1 MSHRSTPLLAVLGL
15 VLVASAWWWSTQRT
29 PPSAPTL
36 AGAVQPETA
45 DATRTSELASPTGL
59 AARTDA
65 TSTDSSATD
74 ATSLTGHVVLPD
86 GTPTDEHVEVL
97 VADRDEKDDDARAFP
112 VGADGSFDVRV
123 PSNARFVRL
132 VLRARY
138 AFLREPRFLDLD
150 EERGPLV
157 LEPELGGALRARI
170 ALPQGVPIE
179 RVAGTRVAARGR
191 VLRVT
196 SRTASER
203 LVHARI
209 DADGMLELGGL
220 APDAQHG
227 LEIARSACA
236 PFEGG
241 PYRVEAGRV
250 REIDVALAAGATVT
264 GRVVDE
270 TGKPVQSCEL
280 ALAALSSTAFFDAI
294 DATSERDGTFR
305 IEGGAPGKSIV
316 RARKQGWL
324 VTRSKPLT
332 LVAGATTE
340 EIEIALERG
349 GSVRGRVTWP
359 DGSPAADAS
368 LALALGMDPGN
379 QLAQLG
385 SAAPRTVASASDGTF
400 TFDALTEGPFALAAY
415 AVSPSLGLC
424 SALVERVTPS
434 AEPIAVTLA
443 PGHALQVTVKDEL
456 GAPLDECAVE
466 ASFEY
471 AAMIELEPAIT
482 AARTAPEAF
491 ELHGLRP
498 GNWKVRAWSG
508 ACAVERRATIPLDGG
523 VLEIVLPRPAHVAG
537 IVRDADGRAVSDAS
551 VSFRDIAKEM
561 YSTAGPSRTRTDA
574 HGRFRSPPLAPG
586 RFALQASS
594 PTSAPSESKT
604 ITLSAGRTHAD
615 VELELRTGG
624 TLAITVRT
632 ADGVADVGRRIDVV
646 PQNIAGLVYAS
657 TFHTDEDGRV
667 TIPHVPPGTYQ
678 ILTSPNAREL
688 QDATG
693 DDGQIDG
700 FRLSAVRLTENAT
713 VRDGVTTEVALG
725 GAERGRI
732 RVTGKVTSNGA
743 PLGGV
748 LVQVNRGR
756 AGSQRGVS
764 VKTGDDGT
772 YEMRLVEPGT
782 YGFGVRPT
790 SANTTF
796 HREQAVPDR
805 PDVQVDFDLP
815 SGRIAGRVVNA
826 AREPVPAIGVS
837 LAREAGDASDGWLS
851 AGMLAREDGTFSFEY
866 VPPGRFALSTQETTN
881 AELVERRYAVTRKQ
895 GIELAAN
902 GAVLDVE
909 LVLANAAM
917 VEGDVFG
924 PNGERYV
931 GAQVFAFDADREPID
946 TFSRVVTDAAG
957 HFRVSGLRE
966 GHAYLIARD
975 RDLVSA
981 SGPVAVKSGE
991 TTQTKLVLARGT
1003 SVGLD
1008 MRDADGN
1015 GFGSKPAVV
1024 DVHGLDHASIWGPM
1038 WTRSEAAA
1046 LTGWRAGPL
1055 PPGRYVVRARD
1066 ASLGDWSATIDV
1078 SGEAAEQQFQL
1089 SVPKR

>member
-15 VLVASAWWWSTQRT
+15 VLVASAWWWSAQRT
-29 PPSAPTL
+29 PPPAIAS
-36 AGAVQPETA
+36 AVQPQTE
-45 DATRTSELASPTGL
+45 DVTRPGDLASPASIAT
-59 AARTDA
+59 RTDA
-65 TSTDSSATD
+65 TSTDSSSNGA
-74 ATSLTGHVVLPD
+74 ASLTGRVVLPA
-86 GTPTDEHVEVL
+86 GTPDDESVEVL
-97 VADRDEKDDDARAFP
+97 VAERDETDEDARAFP
-112 VGADGSFDVRV
+112 VGADGSFEVRV
-123 PSNARFVRL
+123 PSNVRFVRL

-138 AFLREPRFLDLD
+138 AFLREPLFLDLD
-150 EERGPLV
+150 EERGRVV

-170 ALPQGVPIE
+170 ALPEGVPIE
-179 RVAGTRVAARGR
+179 RVTGTRAVARGR

-196 SRTASER
+196 SRTTSER

-209 DADGMLELGGL
+209 DAEGMLELGGL
-220 APDAQHG
+220 APDAQHV
-227 LEIARSACA
+227 LAIARSACA

-250 REIDVALAAGATVT
+250 REIDVTLAVGATVA

-270 TGKPVQSCEL
+270 SGKPVEGCEL

-305 IEGGAPGKSIV
+305 IEGGAPGKTIV
-316 RARKQGWL
+316 RARKQGFL
-324 VTRSKPLT
+324 VTRSKPVL
-332 LVAGATTE
+332 LVAGETTK

-385 SAAPRTVASASDGTF
+385 SAAPRTATSASDGTF
-400 TFDALTEGPFALAAY
+400 TFDALTEGPFALAAF
-415 AVSPSLGLC
+415 ATSPSLGLC
-424 SALVERVTPS
+424 SALVERVTPG
-434 AEPIAVTLA
+434 AEPIDVALA
-443 PGHALQVTVKDEL
+443 PGHALRVTVKDEL

-471 AAMIELEPAIT
+471 TAMIELEPRVT
-482 AARTAPEAF
+482 AARTAPESF
-491 ELHGLRP
+491 ELRGLRP

-508 ACAVERRATIPLDGG
+508 ACSVERRATIPLDGG

-537 IVRDADGRAVSDAS
+537 TVRDADGRAVSDAT

-561 YSTAGPSRTRTDA
+561 YSTAAPSRTRTDA
-574 HGRFRSPPLAPG
+574 HGRFRSPPLAPA

-604 ITLSAGRTHAD
+604 ITLRAGETHAD
-615 VELELRTGG
+615 VELDLRTGG
-624 TLAITVRT
+624 TLAIAVRT
-632 ADGVADVGRRIDVV
+632 PDGLADVGRRIDVV

-657 TFHTDEDGRV
+657 TFHTDEDGRA

-678 ILTSPNAREL
+678 ILTSPNTREL

-693 DDGQIDG
+693 DDGRIDG
-700 FRLSAVRLTENAT
+700 FRLSAVRLTEDAT

-725 GAERGRI
+725 GAPRERI
-732 RVTGKVTSNGA
+732 RVTGKVTSNGV

-764 VKTGDDGT
+764 VKTDDDGN
-772 YEMRLVEPGT
+772 YELRLAEPGT
-782 YGFGVRPT
+782 HGFGVRPAN
-790 SANTTF
+790 ANTTF
-796 HREQAVPDR
+796 HRDHSVPDR
-805 PDVQVDFDLP
+805 PDVQLDFDLP
-815 SGRIAGRVVNA
+815 AGRIAGRVVNA
-826 AREPVPAIGVS
+826 AHEPVPAIGVS
-837 LAREAGDASDGWLS
+837 LVRESGDASDGWLS
-851 AGMLAREDGTFSFEY
+851 AGMLARADGTFSFQH

-881 AELVERRYAVTRKQ
+881 AELVQRRYAVARKN

-909 LVLANAAM
+909 LVLAIAAM

-931 GAQVFAFDADREPID
+931 GAQVFAFDADREPVD

-957 HFRVSGLRE
+957 HFRVSGLSE
-966 GHAYLIARD
+966 GHAYLVARD
-975 RDLVSA
+975 RDLVST
-981 SGPVAVKSGE
+981 SGPIVVKSGE
-991 TTQTKLVLARGT
+991 TAQAKLVLARGT
-1003 SVGLD
+1003 TVGLD
-1008 MRDADGN
+1008 MRDTDGN
-1015 GFGSKPAVV
+1015 GFGSRPAVV
-1024 DVHGLDHASIWGPM
+1024 DVHGLDHTSIWGPM
-1038 WTRSEAAA
+1038 WTRSEAAT

-1066 ASLGDWSATIDV
+1066 TSLGDWSATIDV
-1078 SGEAAEQQFQL
+1078 SGEKEEQQFQL